1 MGKTAVGWFGV
12 SMAMLGCAAALAQQ
26 PAPQAPAAPP
36 PPEAFYRQ
44 PDIGNARLSPSGRW
58 LALSTTRGANRIGL
72 VVFDTRDWGKWTQ
85 AARFTDADIGNFGWV
100 NDDTLTF
107 DVLDTTRGSGDQRLH
122 SGIFS
127 VRRDGNELRQHTHL
141 TFESQTFQELRLA
154 KRDMLSRHHFLLQVL
169 PGNGNDVIV
178 GERRYANN
186 GELLDVVAKRL
197 DVTTGRTRSLA
208 QGVPP
213 NAHWWSFDPSGEP
226 RAVTTQFEGR
236 VSIHWRGNDGQWQRI
251 ADHKT
256 FEMPFTPHSIDAA
269 GTFYVTRRG
278 PHDTT
283 VFTTF
288 DFASGQPVE
297 PPLASAKGFDFW
309 GGPVSETI
317 GGKTLGVRM
326 LTDAETTVWFDP
338 RMAELQKAADARW
351 PGQVNRLDC
360 RRCDQPDRVVLL
372 RSWSDRNPGQYW
384 VWLDAER
391 SWRMLG
397 AVRDAIVPA
406 QMGTTDLVRIAA
418 RDGRDLPVWVTRPPG
433 PKSPRAAVVLVHGGP
448 WVRGRSWNWNDD
460 AQFLASRGYVVIEPE
475 YRGSAGYGFAHFR
488 AGWQQWGR
496 AMQDDVAD
504 ALQWAVKNE
513 GVDAK
518 RVCIAGAS
526 YGGYA
531 TLMGLARHPDMYRC
545 GVAWVGVT
553 DPRLLFRWSVT
564 SDVRTESREHSYP
577 ELIGDPQRDAA
588 MLDSVTPLLLAD
600 RIKQPVMLAY
610 GRGDRRVPIE
620 HGERMRD
627 ALVKAGNAPQW
638 TVYDDEGH
646 GWLKLETRVD
656 FAQRL
661 ERFLAE
667 HLR

>member
-1 MGKTAVGWFGV
+1 
-12 SMAMLGCAAALAQQ
+12 
-26 PAPQAPAAPP
+26 
-36 PPEAFYRQ
+36 
-44 PDIGNARLSPSGRW
+44 
-58 LALSTTRGANRIGL
+58 
-72 VVFDTRDWGKWTQ
+72 
-85 AARFTDADIGNFGWV
+85 
-100 NDDTLTF
+100 
-107 DVLDTTRGSGDQRLH
+107 
-122 SGIFS
+122 
-127 VRRDGNELRQHTHL
+127 
-141 TFESQTFQELRLA
+141 
-154 KRDMLSRHHFLLQVL
+154 
-169 PGNGNDVIV
+169 
-178 GERRYANN
+178 
-186 GELLDVVAKRL
+186 
-197 DVTTGRTRSLA
+197 
-208 QGVPP
+208 
-213 NAHWWSFDPSGEP
+213 
-226 RAVTTQFEGR
+226 
-236 VSIHWRGNDGQWQRI
+236 
-251 ADHKT
+251 
-256 FEMPFTPHSIDAA
+256 
-269 GTFYVTRRG
+269 
-278 PHDTT
+278 
-283 VFTTF
+283 
-288 DFASGQPVE
+288 
-297 PPLASAKGFDFW
+297 
-309 GGPVSETI
+309 
-317 GGKTLGVRM
+317 
-326 LTDAETTVWFDP
+326 
-338 RMAELQKAADARW
+338 
-351 PGQVNRLDC
+351 
-360 RRCDQPDRVVLL
+360 
-372 RSWSDRNPGQYW
+372 
-384 VWLDAER
+384 
-391 SWRMLG
+391 
-397 AVRDAIVPA
+397 
-406 QMGTTDLVRIAA
+406 
-418 RDGRDLPVWVTRPPG
+418 
-433 PKSPRAAVVLVHGGP
+433 VHGGP